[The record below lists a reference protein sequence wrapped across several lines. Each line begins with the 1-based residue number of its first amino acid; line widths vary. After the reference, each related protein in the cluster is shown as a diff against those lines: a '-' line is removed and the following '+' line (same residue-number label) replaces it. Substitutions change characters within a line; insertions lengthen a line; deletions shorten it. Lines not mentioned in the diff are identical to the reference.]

1 MVDNPEETHAFVMR
15 LPDSDGDYFTTW
27 WTNAWDSPLGTIT
40 HALREY
46 LTKRH
51 ECEVLDVLRRG
62 DNEHF
67 TAWRR
72 RVMDARSTWTNHLA
86 EKE

>member
-1 MVDNPEETHAFVMR
+1 MVDRPEETHAFVVR
-15 LPDSDGDYFTTW
+15 VPDEWGHHITW
-27 WTNAWDSPLGTIT
+27 WTNTTTPKVNTLYFN
-40 HALREY
+40 LREY

-72 RVMDARSTWTNHLA
+72 RVMDARSTWTNHLE